1 MSDRLKGKT
10 ALVTGSARR
19 GGIGRAI
26 ATALAEEGADI
37 AINDLNRAEEAEEI
51 AAAIRNLGR
60 RAIAIEAD
68 VTKVGECRR
77 LIEQTIHGLGHLDIL
92 VNNAGFAQ
100 HKPFAEITEADFD
113 LSAGLHL
120 KGPFFLSQA
129 VAPHMQAQGFG
140 RIVNISSEQAYI
152 GYPGLVHY
160 TATKG
165 GLRTL
170 TKSLALAL
178 GPAITVNTVCPG
190 PTETEKFKSGPEYRD
205 EIRERIVL
213 KRWVRPWDVGR
224 SVVFLA
230 SSDGDAYTGQ
240 TLDPNCGTVMP

>member
-37 AINDLNRAEEAEEI
+37 AINDLGRTEEAEEI

-68 VTKVGECRR
+68 ITKVGECRR

-100 HKPFAEITEADFD
+100 HKPFAEITEADF
-113 LSAGLHL
+113 
-120 KGPFFLSQA
+120 
-129 VAPHMQAQGFG
+129 
-140 RIVNISSEQAYI
+140 
-152 GYPGLVHY
+152 
-160 TATKG
+160 
-165 GLRTL
+165 
-170 TKSLALAL
+170 
-178 GPAITVNTVCPG
+178 
-190 PTETEKFKSGPEYRD
+190 
-205 EIRERIVL
+205 
-213 KRWVRPWDVGR
+213 
-224 SVVFLA
+224 
-230 SSDGDAYTGQ
+230 
-240 TLDPNCGTVMP
+240 